1 MNDDVEVI
9 DTLFASFVL
18 GNASLER
25 LHTGMRWAEGPVY
38 FADARQLIVSDIP
51 NDRMLRLP
59 DDGGV
64 TVFRQPSNYANGN
77 TRDRQGRLVTCEHGT
92 RRVTRTELDGTVTVL
107 ADRLGDRRLNSPN
120 DVVVKSDGSVWFT
133 DPTYGIANDYEG
145 HRADPEL
152 DACYVL
158 RLDPGSGRLDV
169 VADDMVMPNG
179 LAFSTDETVL
189 YVADSGATHDPDG
202 PHHLRA
208 YEVRD
213 GRTITRPRVV
223 ADISPGVPDGLTVD
237 SEDYIW
243 CSAGDGVHCLSP
255 DGALLGRIRVPE
267 TTSNCTFGGPKR
279 NRLFIAATTSL
290 YAIYLNRTGAEGVNT
305 WRVR

>member
-1 MNDDVEVI
+1 MSSDFEIVDA
-9 DTLFASFVL
+9 LFGSFVL
-18 GNASLER
+18 GNAPLEH

-38 FADARQLIVSDIP
+38 VADARHLLFSDVP
-51 NDRMLRLP
+51 NDRILRVP
-59 DDGGV
+59 DEGGIS
-64 TVFRQPSNYANGN
+64 VFRQPSNHANGN
-77 TRDRQGRLVTCEHGT
+77 TRDTRGRLITCEHGS
-92 RRVTRTELDGTVTVL
+92 RSVTRTELDGTVTVL
-107 ADRLGDRRLNSPN
+107 ADQLDDRRLNSPN

-133 DPTYGIANDYEG
+133 DPPYGILSDYEG
-145 HRADPEL
+145 DRAPSEL
-152 DACYVL
+152 DGCYVF
-158 RLDPGSGRLDV
+158 RLDPEDGRLEV
-169 VADDMVMPNG
+169 VADDMVKPNG

-213 GRTITRPRVV
+213 GRTLTRPRVV

>member
-189 YVADSGATHDPDG
+189 YVADSAAATIRGGHR
-202 PHHLRA
+202 HIRA
-208 YEVRD
+208 YDVRN
-213 GRTITRPRVV
+213 GRELAAPRVV
-223 ADISPGVPDGLTVD
+223 ADVSPGVPDGIRVD
-237 SEDYIW
+237 TEDFLW
-243 CSAGDGVHCLSP
+243 CGARDGVHCLSP
-255 DGALLGRIRVPE
+255 DGRHLGRIRVPE
-267 TTSNCTFGGPKR
+267 VVANCTFGGPKR
-279 NRLFIAATTSL
+279 NRLFIAASTSL
-290 YAIYLNRTGAEGVNT
+290 YAIYLNRTGAQT
-305 WRVR
+305 P

>member
-25 LHTGMRWAEGPVY
+25 LHTGLRWAEGPVY
-38 FADARQLIVSDIP
+38 LADTRQLLVSDIP

-59 DDGGV
+59 DDGAV
-64 TVFRQPSNYANGN
+64 SVFRQPSNFSNGN
-77 TRDRQGRLVTCEHGT
+77 TRDHQGRLVTCEHGD

-107 ADRLGDRRLNSPN
+107 ADRIGDRRLNSPN

-133 DPTYGIANDYEG
+133 DPTYGILNDYEG

-152 DACYVL
+152 DGCYVL
-158 RLDPGSGRLDV
+158 RLDTETGDLDV

-189 YVADSGATHDPDG
+189 YVADSAASGIRGG
-202 PHHLRA
+202 PRHIRA
-208 YEVRD
+208 YEVRN
-213 GRTITRPRVV
+213 GSELAAPRVV
-223 ADISPGVPDGLTVD
+223 AEVSPGVPDGFRVD
-237 SEDYIW
+237 TEDYLW
-243 CSAGDGVHCLSP
+243 CGAREGVHCLSP
-255 DGALLGRIRVPE
+255 DGRQLGRIRVPE
-267 TTSNCTFGGPKR
+267 VVANCTFGGPKR
-279 NRLFIAATTSL
+279 NRLFIAASTSV
-290 YAIYLNRTGAEGVNT
+290 YAIYLNRTGAQ
-305 WRVR
+305 RP